1 MHNKQRHEISRAF
14 CGTPGLY
21 TVKDEYVEFAAG
33 AEYWKLDQHERKKY
47 LSKVSDLPLISRNSR
62 AAPLQPIGQLSVSF
76 LPSEVSALKAKVAR
90 ILDGNIRLGFSG
102 PKSRLVSSDSG
113 TQPHSVSAVGIHKY
127 ACDSACMQFKSRRV
141 CSHTLAAAADNKDLQ
156 EFVDAYLSGSISHNA
171 TPAATAGGNKFAGR
185 KPGDAPRVRKKG
197 SKPVAARCTLGEVL
211 SDIPPGFSQ
220 LQYQSQPQGGL
231 KMVFTRVSAQRP
243 PKPAAS
249 STNDKPFQ
257 LIEIQGNIRKCFGC
271 GLPLRDGPPRY
282 HVDPLD
288 SKYCVRHQ
296 EQEHFFSET
305 YGKWIPKMENKHF
318 HISAECV
325 LNKTQQFHA
334 STVEVCLNHTLTP
347 NVKAFLAIRF

>member
-1 MHNKQRHEISRAF
+1 MRFQGHFVAHLAYIRLKMNMSNLLQVLSIGNMTSMKGRSTFRKFQICPWF
-14 CGTPGLY
+14 CA
-21 TVKDEYVEFAAG
+21 TVE
-33 AEYWKLDQHERKKY
+33 QPHC
-47 LSKVSDLPLISRNSR
+47 SPLVNC
-62 AAPLQPIGQLSVSF
+62 PYH
-76 LPSEVSALKAKVAR
+76 VSALKAKVAR

-127 ACDSACMQFKSRRV
+127 ACDSACMQFKSRRLR
-141 CSHTLAAAADNKDLQ
+141 SHTLAAAADNKDLQ

-197 SKPVAARCTLGEVL
+197 SEPVAARCTLGEVL
-211 SDIPPGFSQ
+211 SDIPQGFSQ

-271 GLPLRDGPPRY
+271 GLPLGWPP
-282 HVDPLD
+282 
-288 SKYCVRHQ
+288 
-296 EQEHFFSET
+296 
-305 YGKWIPKMENKHF
+305 
-318 HISAECV
+318 
-325 LNKTQQFHA
+325 
-334 STVEVCLNHTLTP
+334 
-347 NVKAFLAIRF
+347 